1 MGDSVVLGIIG
12 IASGLVGILATI
24 LNKLIDVLQKNIETN
39 AAVSAAIIANT
50 NELRQHDEG
59 VDNVVAELR
68 PALEIISSM
77 PKWME
82 SLSKGQERIMSIS
95 KQ

>member
-39 AAVSAAIIANT
+39 ASVAAAIIANT
-50 NELRQHDEG
+50 NELRDHDEEVG
-59 VDNVVAELR
+59 RVVADMK
-68 PALEIISSM
+68 PALETISKL

-82 SLSKGQERIMSIS
+82 SISKLQERILSIPKS
-95 KQ
+95 